1 MYQDETYLMH
11 YGVKGMKWGV
21 RRYQNYDGTRIK
33 GAAKK
38 AGKVAKTVGTY
49 SFGPTRYYKTHKA
62 LQNRRY
68 NKSDYA
74 KAKSMSDQELRERI
88 NRINLEQQYIS
99 AVQRDKAARKAATQS
114 VITKHGS
121 KVLSSSSRQTK
132 DMFVQDV
139 KRSTRKNKVMKTTAK
154 AALVAAKGL

>member
-1 MYQDETYLMH
+1 MCKDDNYLMH

-38 AGKVAKTVGTY
+38 AGKVAKTAGVY
-49 SFGPTRYYKTHKA
+49 AFPPTRYYKTHKA
-62 LQNRRY
+62 LQKRRY
-68 NKSDYA
+68 DKSDYA
-74 KAKSMSDQELRERI
+74 KAKSMSDQELRDRI
-88 NRINLEQQYIS
+88 NRLNLEQSYIQ

-121 KVLSSSSRQTK
+121 KIVKSTSNMADNDIKRYSR
-132 DMFVQDV
+132 
-139 KRSTRKNKVMKTTAK
+139 RNKVMSKTAK